1 MTTLRNISAIL
12 TRMMIFR
19 KARTMD
25 KQIILETC
33 EEICDKFCKFENTGS
48 DGMCVWCQTHEN
60 KCPLDKL
67 IKMAED
73 E

>member
-1 MTTLRNISAIL
+1 
-12 TRMMIFR
+12 
-19 KARTMD
+19 MD

-67 IKMAED
+67 MKMAED

>member
-1 MTTLRNISAIL
+1 
-12 TRMMIFR
+12 
-19 KARTMD
+19 MD

-48 DGMCVWCQTHEN
+48 DGMCVWRQTHEN

-67 IKMAED
+67 MKMAED